1 MFDFTRLRFSPD
13 MPVWVWPP
21 MGLRPQPDWPRG
33 GLFLD
38 GDRNGRFSRDVDFA
52 FWVDLELGPPFK
64 VFYSP
69 MVTRRA
75 LEQRVFG
82 VAWPAHI
89 ATVEELEARARRVDA
104 LPQIPQVVRRFPR
117 LAVLV
122 FESQEHHVS
131 GFGGARHVNAVATS
145 QRLARGSRALGSLQS
160 RYPLPDSGDG
170 ENSST
175 DDSIPRDESAR
186 RQEHRR
192 SARTGSRARRPH
204 RWSGHV
210 RRGVRAGGPHAVEC
224 LDAYLKPR
232 SCSVTPVNG
241 ASRRCNRSFGNGSFN
256 RIHRARGR
264 SDSEWQDCGVVGR
277 DRFSPIDP

>member
-104 LPQIPQVVRRFPR
+104 LPQIPQVVQRFPR

-131 GFGGARHVNAVATS
+131 GFGGARHVNAVAQVNGWLEAHARWVRFSPDIHYLTQVMGKTPARTIQYPAMKALDGKS
-145 QRLARGSRALGSLQS
+145 IADLLEPEAERGGPTDGQAMSAAVCELADRTQLNVWTPALSRALVQ
-160 RYPLPDSGDG
+160 
-170 ENSST
+170 
-175 DDSIPRDESAR
+175 
-186 RQEHRR
+186 
-192 SARTGSRARRPH
+192 
-204 RWSGHV
+204 
-210 RRGVRAGGPHAVEC
+210 
-224 LDAYLKPR
+224 
-232 SCSVTPVNG
+232 
-241 ASRRCNRSFGNGSFN
+241 
-256 RIHRARGR
+256 
-264 SDSEWQDCGVVGR
+264 
-277 DRFSPIDP
+277 